1 VSISVPRPFKAE
13 PIAKQIN
20 FIESVQR
27 MKKAREMRASERIA
41 IARLGNVRNI
51 EKMKA
56 PGDKNTQPRPFNLKI
71 DEVNLLNLLT
81 YFSVSGLI

>member
-1 VSISVPRPFKAE
+1 
-13 PIAKQIN
+13 
-20 FIESVQR
+20 

-81 YFSVSGLI
+81 YFSVSGLIWKIKRTKKLRRKQKKEEKLSC